1 MAEVPDA
8 AVAAAEDVGVVV
20 EADKFGLGFR
30 PELAG
35 GILAHQDEIDVLEVI
50 AEDLFKLRRE
60 ELDTFRILANS
71 FDLALHGVSLGMA
84 SSHNVDSK
92 RLDSMARLVQELN
105 PAHWSEHLAFVRAG
119 GHEIGHL
126 AAPPRTDSV
135 IQGTLANLSRARRS
149 VGSRPLLENI
159 ATLIDPPMSDYSETE
174 WIRTILLESDCD
186 LLLDLHNLYANA
198 VNFGMNPFDML
209 EHIPASRIKMVHLS
223 GGMWIEHSTTEKR
236 LLDDHLHDP
245 PEIVYDL
252 LEEVARRA
260 PTSLNVVIERDGAYP
275 EMGLLLQ
282 QLRLART
289 AVARGRSRMITRQ
302 EINV

>member
-1 MAEVPDA
+1 MAVVAVED
-8 AVAAAEDVGVVV
+8 AVAA

-35 GILAHQDEIDVLEVI
+35 GILSHQDQIDVLEVI
-50 AEDLFKLRRE
+50 ADDLFKLRNS
-60 ELDTFRILANS
+60 ELDAFRLLANS
-71 FDLALHGVSLGMA
+71 FDLAIHGVSLGMA

-92 RLDSMARLVQELN
+92 RLDSMARLVQELG
-105 PAHWSEHLAFVRAG
+105 PACWSEHLAFVRAG

-126 AAPPRTDSV
+126 AAPPRTDAV
-135 IQGTLANLSRARRS
+135 IQGTIENLSNARRR

-159 ATLIDPPMSDYSETE
+159 ATLIDPPMSHYTETE
-174 WIRTILLESDCD
+174 WIGAILRESDCD

-209 EHIPASRIKMVHLS
+209 EQLPASRIKMVHLS
-223 GGMWIEHSTTEKR
+223 GGIWIEHSTTEKR

-252 LEEVARRA
+252 LVEVARRA
-260 PTSLNVVIERDGAYP
+260 PACLSVVIERDGAYP
-275 EMGLLLQ
+275 EMDVLLE

-289 AVARGRSRMITRQ
+289 AVARGRSRMTTRQ
-302 EINV
+302 EMSA